1 MTHQEIIELLEKSGL
16 PFAYDHFVEGESP
29 ELPFLVFLYPNSSNF
44 AADGKVYFKKRKVNV
59 ELYTDLKDV
68 ELEEQVEAVLDECG
82 LFYEKSE
89 VWIESEN
96 LYEVLYQMEV

>member
-1 MTHQEIIELLEKSGL
+1 MTHQEVLKMMDEMKL
-16 PFAYDHFVEGESP
+16 PYAYHHFVEGESP
-29 ELPFLVFLYPNSSNF
+29 EPPFLVFLYPSSDNF
-44 AADGKVYFKKRKVNV
+44 AADGMVYFKVNRLNI

-68 ELEEQVEAVLDECG
+68 ELEETVEAVLDKHG
-82 LFYEKSE
+82 IFYEKSE